1 MEAPEPRSQTPLE
14 HRHHPAAIAER
25 LERGGRPSY
34 LGDAVLGAVDGTV
47 TTFAV
52 VASVAG
58 AGLGTG
64 VAVVVGLAN
73 VVADGFSMAA
83 GNALRARA
91 DHEILA
97 QARAMEER
105 HVEEVPEGERE
116 EVRQIFAAKGFAGR
130 PLEDAV
136 AIVTADRKRWVDT
149 MLTEE
154 FGLRLDPPSPFK
166 TGAVT
171 FFAFVG
177 AGLVPLL
184 PLLFLRAFAAPE
196 AVFAASVAATAVT
209 FFAVGWIKGR
219 VLGRS
224 RVTSGLETLVVGGA
238 AAAIAWGVGRLVAG
252 LGAS

>member
-1 MEAPEPRSQTPLE
+1 MEAHPSRPETPLE
-14 HRHHPAAIAER
+14 HGHHPAAIAER
-25 LERGGRPSY
+25 LEQGGRPSY

-58 AGLGTG
+58 ARLGTG
-64 VAVVVGLAN
+64 VAVGLAN
-73 VVADGFSMAA
+73 VVADAFSMAA

-116 EVRQIFAAKGFAGR
+116 EVRQIFAAKGFTGR
-130 PLEDAV
+130 PLEEAV

-154 FGLRLDPPSPFK
+154 LGLRLDPPSPFK
-166 TGAVT
+166 TGFVT
-171 FFAFVG
+171 FVAFVG

-184 PLLFLRAFAAPE
+184 PLLLLRAFAAPE
-196 AVFAASVAATAVT
+196 VLFAASVAATAVT

-224 RVTSGLETLVVGGA
+224 HLRSGLETLLVGGA
-238 AAAIAWGVGRLVAG
+238 AAALAWVIGRLIAG